1 MVKKVEEIKLG
12 NKISYNEI
20 SGIEENILFLIKSGN
35 KIEITVEGGYP
46 NSLCRALIRK
56 TLKYDN
62 VNVNDELKKII
73 NFDMEDAESSTQ
85 KKKELLLEKIGT
97 SVIENWNKIYFFFVI
112 MVDMIFYSFQTIFN
126 RKFIMKNDISRNLY
140 YIGYKA
146 INIVFLLA
154 FLIGLTITVQAA
166 LQMAKFGGQGYLAT
180 LIGLAM
186 LKELGPLITAIII
199 SGRTGSSIAAEIG
212 TMVVMEEVDALQTMG
227 IKPLKFILTPKFWA
241 FTFAMPILT
250 LIADLAGIV
259 GGMLVATAYNVPVGS
274 FMSSIL
280 ESLTF
285 SDIFWGTIKSLAFA
299 WTILAV
305 ASYKGLNVR
314 GGSDAVGRATTES
327 VVVSI
332 FLVVAIDAIFSILL
346 YT

>member
-1 MVKKVEEIKLG
+1 MVNNLQKIELK

-20 SGIEENILFLIKSGN
+20 LQIEENLFTAIRSNKSVLIIVK
-35 KIEITVEGGYP
+35 GGYP

-56 TLKYDN
+56 TLTYKN
-62 VNVNDELKKII
+62 VTIDDEMKKNIY
-73 NFDMEDAESSTQ
+73 FDTEEKTSSSQKQKESILDT
-85 KKKELLLEKIGT
+85 IGT
-97 SVIENWNKIYFFFVI
+97 TVINGWNKIYLFFVI

-154 FLIGLTITVQAA
+154 FLIGFTITVQAA
-166 LQMAKFGGQGYLAT
+166 LQMVKFGGQGYLAT

-227 IKPLKFILTPKFWA
+227 IKPLKFILAPKFWA

-250 LIADLAGIV
+250 LIADLAGIT
-259 GGMLVATAYNVPVGS
+259 GGMLVATAYNVPADS
-274 FMSSIL
+274 FWESIL

-285 SDIFWGTIKSLAFA
+285 SDILWGTLKSLAFA

-332 FLVVAIDAIFSILL
+332 FLVVAIDALFSILL